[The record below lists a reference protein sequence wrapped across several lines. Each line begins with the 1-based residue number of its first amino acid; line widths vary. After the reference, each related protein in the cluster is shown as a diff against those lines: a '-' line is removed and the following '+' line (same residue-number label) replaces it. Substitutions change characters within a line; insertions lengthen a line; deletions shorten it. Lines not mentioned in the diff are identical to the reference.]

1 MRVND
6 VLSSGG
12 RTARGFESIA
22 DAIMYRWSVERDTW
36 VSTIEVEQA
45 REYLERAGMAITAL
59 PDGGYM
65 VAGESANTLGDARL
79 VLLGLRHLSAVRR
92 QSRS

>member
-1 MRVND
+1 MND

-12 RTARGFESIA
+12 TRTARGFEAIA

-45 REYLERAGMAITAL
+45 REYLERAGMAVTPL
-59 PDGGYM
+59 PDGRYA
-65 VAGESANTLGDARL
+65 VAGETVDTLGAARL

>member
-1 MRVND
+1 MSVND

-12 RTARGFESIA
+12 NTARGFESIA

-45 REYLERAGMAITAL
+45 RDYLERSGMAEAS
-59 PDGGYM
+59 P
-65 VAGESANTLGDARL
+65 E
-79 VLLGLRHLSAVRR
+79 LREARR
-92 QSRS
+92 QFEHDFP